1 MNPSTWWTLKS
12 AITCCRVRCLRGPGR
27 ALAMSHPDEPELRRT
42 SLLILPVGGDL
53 DQALHRGGD
62 ALIRVEHR
70 RASHEH
76 PSPRLDRR
84 SDRVTVYTAVA
95 LTVYAR

>member
-27 ALAMSHPDEPELRRT
+27 ALAMSHPDEPELRRP

-62 ALIRVEHR
+62 ALLRVEHR
-70 RASHEH
+70 RARHEH
-76 PSPRLDRR
+76 PRPRLGRR
-84 SDRVTVYTAVA
+84 TDRVQVHPAVD
-95 LTVYAR
+95 LQVD